1 MRVNEYGV
9 PLHACNG
16 YIQDEHRWEWLK
28 QLTMD
33 EIYGKC
39 KERYSYTSSP
49 MVETPTGLEASVL
62 EIGAFRFKERRTG
75 ETE

>member
-16 YIQDEHRWEWLK
+16 YRHDEHRWEWLK
-28 QLTMD
+28 QLSMD

-39 KERYSYTSSP
+39 KARESNSLSP
-49 MVETPTGLEASVL
+49 MVETSKGLEESVL
-62 EIGAFRFKERRTG
+62 EV
-75 ETE
+75 